1 MFEIAVFNSGFLFP
15 FVCVCVFLL
24 SLFIFRCVHFCI
36 KLSPISLFLEMLPFI
51 PADNLPYFEDFLS
64 RHGLAL
70 AESGST
76 LSSSRSNLRNYPTS
90 VSSITSLLPVLCFA
104 PFKPTVI

>member
-1 MFEIAVFNSGFLFP
+1 MRVFFS
-15 FVCVCVFLL
+15 VF
-24 SLFIFRCVHFCI
+24 I
-36 KLSPISLFLEMLPFI
+36 LSPVSLFLEMLPFI

-90 VSSITSLLPVLCFA
+90 VSSITSLLPILCFA
-104 PFKPTVI
+104 PFKPTLIWLNSNFQNYHIAAICSVPSLPHSLP